1 MLDNDTY
8 GLRLRERMLIKDQEK
23 RFRKDHNSG
32 TVQNDYK
39 MRELS
44 MFFLKR
50 MKEKAETNKS
60 MKDQFS

>member
-23 RFRKDHNSG
+23 RFRKDHNTE
-32 TVQNDYK
+32 TVKNDYR

-50 MKEKAETNKS
+50 MKEKAETNS
-60 MKDQFS
+60 AMKE